1 MAAVPRY
8 QFPKN
13 IANDPSIGHCMLIR
27 AMSPGSATELTSAAI
42 FIPGATSGPP
52 VTFDTKHEY
61 ADIKMSKIIQD
72 AAWSPIGVGFNAIQT
87 AGAMFAGAVI
97 NPKVEVLYRNTDL
110 RTFDFAFIMAPTS
123 AEESAEMK
131 NIIKMLRQYSS
142 PTVASR
148 GGWSDPREGY
158 ITNQYNYM
166 STAGIFN
173 TPSEFLV
180 HFLHRNGNGAMVENE
195 NLPKMGRCIIEGI
208 EVMYNPN
215 GEWSTFKDG
224 SPLSAQLTVRFREMR
239 VIDSRNIEQGY

>member
-1 MAAVPRY
+1 MAASVIRY

-13 IANDPSIGHCMLIR
+13 IANDPAIGHCMLIR
-27 AMSPGSATELTSAAI
+27 AMAPGSSTELTSAAI

-61 ADIKMSKIIQD
+61 ADIKLSKIIQD

-142 PTVASR
+142 PTVAAK
-148 GGWSDPREGY
+148 
-158 ITNQYNYM
+158 I
-166 STAGIFN
+166 
-173 TPSEFLV
+173 
-180 HFLHRNGNGAMVENE
+180 
-195 NLPKMGRCIIEGI
+195 GRAH
-208 EVMYNPN
+208 V
-215 GEWSTFKDG
+215 
-224 SPLSAQLTVRFREMR
+224 
-239 VIDSRNIEQGY
+239 